1 MIPPETGKNR
11 PLPWKDMS
19 RRSGTVADTVA
30 FAAGTALDIAADIA
44 VDIDLDT
51 VAGIA
56 ARTAGDTDRE
66 IAALPRTLNRLE
78 EHILREAEETLRT
91 EEDLEAPP
99 DRLADRNPLRRPLP
113 A

>member
-19 RRSGTVADTVA
+19 RHSGTVADTVA
-30 FAAGTALDIAADIA
+30 FAAGTALDIA

-91 EEDLEAPP
+91 EEGLEAPP
-99 DRLADRNPLRRPLP
+99 DRLADRNLLHHPLP